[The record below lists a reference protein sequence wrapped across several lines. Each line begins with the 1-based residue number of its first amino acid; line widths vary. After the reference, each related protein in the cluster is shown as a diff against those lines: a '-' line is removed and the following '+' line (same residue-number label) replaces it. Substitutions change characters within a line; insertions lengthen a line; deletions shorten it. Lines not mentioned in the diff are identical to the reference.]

1 MEGQTNGQGGDA
13 VQQAL
18 PPSTTTTPAA
28 ATQPAAIP
36 TPPAAPVSTMDM
48 GSQGGGNNFFKELD
62 WVEVGVGALGALALY
77 FVIYYYK
84 NKVVFEKIEKSQI
97 QKQLDLIKNELEEL
111 KSSNVDEPTN
121 TGGF

>member
-1 MEGQTNGQGGDA
+1 MEGQTNGQGMDA
-13 VQQAL
+13 SVGQQA
-18 PPSTTTTPAA
+18 PPPIAAPPAPTPA
-28 ATQPAAIP
+28 P
-36 TPPAAPVSTMDM
+36 TPVPVSTMDM
-48 GSQGGGNNFFKELD
+48 GSQGGGDSFFKNLD